1 MKVIKGLGTWSVAYC
16 LLAIPT
22 YAMTT
27 GGVAAK
33 AANKRADTL
42 AHRQQEPVAVE
53 MFPQFTDRLMPERG
67 GGVTGGDGSI
77 SIDLQDGRSLFMWG
91 DSFLG
96 DVIDGERPRETSKL
110 VIGNIFTVL
119 SRDTVLSYFRGTA
132 SDPESWLVPDTTNGI
147 GNWYWP
153 GNGFVRDKR
162 LHLFMSEFRRTGNQ
176 IFDFGYVGCDYFI
189 LDAETLEPLAKYSFP
204 AANANGVHYGH
215 AVVDDGDY
223 VYNYGTLTD
232 ATGFASVHVAR
243 AALTNGVLQ
252 DWQYYSDG
260 SWIDDPTASTP
271 LQGIQTNVSEQFN
284 VFKLKGRYVLVTQT
298 RSQENEVF
306 AAISD
311 SPAGPFIHEKKIFK
325 VSDPLAEKKMFAYNT
340 MVHPQFQKDGRI
352 LMCYNVNCFE
362 EDDLFNHASYYKPRF
377 FWVPVKA
384 ILGD

>member
-1 MKVIKGLGTWSVAYC
+1 MKVIKYVGTWGVAYC
-16 LLAIPT
+16 LLAVPV
-22 YAMTT
+22 YATT
-27 GGVAAK
+27 CSGVEIHVQD
-33 AANKRADTL
+33 KRADTL
-42 AHRQQEPVAVE
+42 AQRKQEPNAVE
-53 MFPQFTDRLMPERG
+53 LFPQFTDRLMPERG
-67 GGVTGGDGSI
+67 SGVTGGDGSI

-96 DVIDGERPRETSKL
+96 EVIDGKRPRETSKL

-119 SRDTVLSYFRGTA
+119 SHDTVLSYFRGTA
-132 SDPESWLVPDTTNGI
+132 THPESWLVPDTTKGT

-189 LDAETLEPLAKYSFP
+189 LDAETLEPLEKHNFP
-204 AANANGVHYGH
+204 AANVKGVHYGH
-215 AVVDDGDY
+215 AVVDDGTY

-232 ATGFASVHVAR
+232 STGFARVHVAR
-243 AALTNGVLQ
+243 ATLTDGVLQ

-260 SWIDDPTASTP
+260 NWADNPAASTP

-306 AAISD
+306 VALSD
-311 SPAGPFIHEKKIFK
+311 HPAGPFSQEKKIFK
-325 VSDPLAEKKMFAYNT
+325 VSEPLAEKKMFAYNT
-340 MVHPQFQKDGRI
+340 MVHPQFQKEDRI
-352 LMCYNVNCFE
+352 LMCYNVNCYE
-362 EDDLFNHASYYKPRF
+362 EADLFNHASYYKPRF
-377 FWVPVKA
+377 FWVPIKA